1 MILAIVDK
9 KMETVDGKMVLAVAD
24 EKMDDAGDAQ

>member
-1 MILAIVDK
+1 MGLAIIDNK
-9 KMETVDGKMVLAVAD
+9 TETVDGKMVLAVAD